1 MTDKHIQMKS
11 FMDNLPNQ
19 CPTLFNP
26 SNSKFFNMVRSRMIE
41 DGLGLELSTRIAN
54 ALSFDVSGINEDDD
68 LISQA
73 AGKFA
78 EYAGKVYD
86 RMIALHMHK
95 NITDAMIQKYFAHTH
110 ITL

>member
-1 MTDKHIQMKS
+1 MTDKHVQMKS
-11 FMDNLPNQ
+11 FMENLVNT
-19 CPTLFNP
+19 CPTLFNA
-26 SNSKFFNMVRSRMIE
+26 SNSKFLSKVRSDLIVE
-41 DGLGLELSTRIAN
+41 GIGLELSTRIAN
-54 ALSFDVSGINEDDD
+54 ALSFDVSNINEDDD

-73 AGKFA
+73 SGQYA
-78 EYAGKVYD
+78 EYAVKVYD